1 MNPVLLLVII
11 QQSSLE
17 IAPQPPNLKHPTAE
31 LAFNPLSNPGKHTSA
46 VAHSNKYAD
55 LRLIASP
62 IKLYVEGVL
71 GVLIILKKREKT
83 GSK

>member
-1 MNPVLLLVII
+1 MNPVLLLVIL

-31 LAFNPLSNPGKHTSA
+31 LAFNPLSYPGKHTSTA
-46 VAHSNKYAD
+46 AHSNKHVD
-55 LRLIASP
+55 LCSIASP
-62 IKLYVEGVL
+62 IKLYGEAAL
-71 GVLIILKKREKT
+71 GVLIILKEREKA

>member
-1 MNPVLLLVII
+1 MNPVLLLVIL

-46 VAHSNKYAD
+46 VAHSNKHAD
-55 LRLIASP
+55 LRSIASP
-62 IKLYVEGVL
+62 IKLYEEGAL
-71 GVLIILKKREKT
+71 AVLIILKEREKT